1 MDFKKSDMKNYAYV
15 GANSD
20 LGCQGPG
27 WVKKKKFHPIV
38 DPSGLKNGS
47 IFRDCEVIFLKNCE
61 TKTDN

>member
-27 WVKKKKFHPIV
+27 WVKKKNV
-38 DPSGLKNGS
+38 PS
-47 IFRDCEVIFLKNCE
+47 
-61 TKTDN
+61 